1 MERGELGGNVPLG
14 TFLDGASARPG
25 CRNSSSQGWSS
36 TFHVEHCAE
45 PAKRRP
51 TLFPL
56 LGQGSHCGS
65 AALHRQ
71 VKNVVVEWAGTCGRQ
86 LSGYDGCVSSGGAV
100 PFVVERGGR
109 EMKRAYKSGATSA
122 VDGVIHRTSLLAA

>member
-1 MERGELGGNVPLG
+1 M
-14 TFLDGASARPG
+14 
-25 CRNSSSQGWSS
+25 
-36 TFHVEHCAE
+36 FHVEHFWTE
-45 PAKRRP
+45 PAQDPVAGISSSRVEHNVPRG
-51 TLFPL
+51 TLWRACQTSTGLFHL

-86 LSGYDGCVSSGGAV
+86 LAGYDGCVSSGGAV